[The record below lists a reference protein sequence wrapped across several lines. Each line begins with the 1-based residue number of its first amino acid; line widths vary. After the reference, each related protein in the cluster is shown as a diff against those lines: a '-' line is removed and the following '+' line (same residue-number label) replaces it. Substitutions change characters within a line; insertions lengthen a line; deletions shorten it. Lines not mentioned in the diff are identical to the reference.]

1 MASRDATDDAEP
13 KDRGHFETVKALLL
27 AVVLALGIRSFLFE
41 PFKIPSGSMI
51 PTLLVGDYI
60 VVNKFS
66 YGVRLPITGTLLIPV
81 GEPERGDIVVFRFPD
96 DPSTDYIKRVVGVP
110 GDRVEVQRGRLFL
123 NGQPVDRV
131 DEGKFSYLDY
141 QQHREVTRAR
151 YREIN
156 ADGVEYT
163 IIHDARSARIG
174 SRRHWVV
181 PEGKYFMMGDN
192 RDNSRDSR
200 LWTQPFVSSHQLKGR
215 AMFVHWSWVVS
226 SGPGHNRGFVMDFLH
241 TLYRVFTF
249 QVEEMRWDRI
259 GHSIDGVA
267 DGAREPRD

>member
-1 MASRDATDDAEP
+1 MASTEHDDAQDTP
-13 KDRGHFETVKALLL
+13 DRGHMETVKALLL

-81 GEPERGDIVVFRFPD
+81 GSPQRGDIVVFRYPD
-96 DPSTDYIKRVVGVP
+96 DPSTDYIKRVVGIA

-131 DEGKFSYLDY
+131 DEGKYQYTDY
-141 QQHREVTRAR
+141 PRKREVTRDR

-163 IIHDARSARIG
+163 VIHDPRSGRIP
-174 SRRHWVV
+174 SRRHWIV

-200 LWTQPFVSSHQLKGR
+200 LWTQPFVSDDLLKGR
-215 AMFVHWSWVVS
+215 AVFVHWSWVVA
-226 SGPGHNRGFVMDFLH
+226 SGPGENRGFLVDLLN
-241 TLYRVFTF
+241 TLYRVATF
-249 QVEEMRWDRI
+249 QVEEMRWNRI
-259 GHSIDGVA
+259 GHPVDGLA
-267 DGAREPRD
+267 D